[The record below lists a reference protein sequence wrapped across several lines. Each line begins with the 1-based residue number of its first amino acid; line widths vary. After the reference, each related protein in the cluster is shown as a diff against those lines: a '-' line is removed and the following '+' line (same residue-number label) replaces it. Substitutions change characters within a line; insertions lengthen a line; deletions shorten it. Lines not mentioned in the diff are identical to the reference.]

1 MTIRPCGY
9 CIALVSHF
17 THPALHD
24 EPLDHSILALSQS
37 WCDTTRLIHH
47 QFTTLFLTSSP
58 SSPFVDRPHPSLPIN
73 ETRPLSSPVEQRNW
87 LSANV
92 GRWMDP
98 GLVGYRYIASID
110 QQEYTEMQDLRRRAA
125 DAVSGVYRPVQ
136 AGAGDGSDSD
146 EADNGGEGKNSLLG
160 EESASRIDSDP
171 DVKSGM
177 RTLAEGHSQ
186 EQARRQTALDT
197 HRQPHWPW
205 KWLLEHI
212 EQTHRLLGLSGLF
225 NVTLI
230 GWRRM
235 SGRPPYYKPAENRP
249 QVGESSSRT
258 TGSYAVLSASP
269 TTTVASLD
277 TTPSSNKDTS
287 PVSPASAPSDFIMP
301 PIPTEIPQYITT
313 TDPAVLPPNYLD
325 LRWRGYGIV
334 LDLGFRR
341 SEAGMAW
348 EVSQVLHA
356 SEERVAARRREVE
369 ELEGDAAERLEAE
382 KVRETVRLEEERV
395 RKEEEEREKRERKE
409 RKKEER
415 RKRDQD
421 GWFWG
426 QVPVVGDH

>member
-1 MTIRPCGY
+1 M
-9 CIALVSHF
+9 
-17 THPALHD
+17 
-24 EPLDHSILALSQS
+24 
-37 WCDTTRLIHH
+37 
-47 QFTTLFLTSSP
+47 
-58 SSPFVDRPHPSLPIN
+58 
-73 ETRPLSSPVEQRNW
+73 EQRNW

-92 GRWMDP
+92 GRWMDS
-98 GLVGYRYIASID
+98 GLVGYRYIAGID
-110 QQEYTEMQDLRRRAA
+110 QQEYTLMQDLRRRAA
-125 DAVSGVYRPVQ
+125 DAASGVYRPVQ
-136 AGAGDGSDSD
+136 AGSSDGAD
-146 EADNGGEGKNSLLG
+146 EDEHDGESKNSLLG
-160 EESASRIDSDP
+160 EESASRTNSDP
-171 DVKSGM
+171 DVESGM
-177 RTLAEGHSQ
+177 RTLAERHKQ
-186 EQARRQTALDT
+186 EQAQRQTALDT

-212 EQTHRLLGLSGLF
+212 EQTSRSLGLSGLF

-230 GWRRM
+230 GWRRL
-235 SGRPPYYKPAENRP
+235 SGGPPYKPAENRT
-249 QVGESSSRT
+249 QVEESLSRT

-269 TTTVASLD
+269 TTTVAPLD
-277 TTPSSNKDTS
+277 TTPASNENTS
-287 PVSPASAPSDFIMP
+287 TIPPASAPSDLAMP
-301 PIPTEIPQYITT
+301 PIPTEIPHYQTT

-356 SEERVAARRREVE
+356 SEERVAAKRREVE
-369 ELEGDAAERLEAE
+369 ELEGDAAERWEAE
-382 KVRETVRLEEERV
+382 RVRETVRLEEERV
-395 RKEEEEREKRERKE
+395 RREEEEREKRERKE